1 VRREETKKEAARI
14 AAGLIESASR
24 NVSTDPEL
32 AKRQAALARRISLKF
47 NLRFDWRLKRF
58 YCHGC
63 KRLIFPGLNARVRLG
78 PERML
83 LVTCL
88 DCNFVNRKR
97 IPRARLNTERRGLTK
112 SPRA

>member
-1 VRREETKKEAARI
+1 VRRAGAKKEAARV
-14 AAGLIESASR
+14 ASALIESASLTAP
-24 NVSTDPEL
+24 TDPEL
-32 AKRQAALARRISLKF
+32 AKRQAALARRIALKF

-63 KRLIFPGLNARVRLG
+63 KRLIIPGMNARVRLG

-88 DCNFVNRKR
+88 QCNFVNRKR
-97 IPRARLNTERRGLTK
+97 IRKARLNTERRGLSK